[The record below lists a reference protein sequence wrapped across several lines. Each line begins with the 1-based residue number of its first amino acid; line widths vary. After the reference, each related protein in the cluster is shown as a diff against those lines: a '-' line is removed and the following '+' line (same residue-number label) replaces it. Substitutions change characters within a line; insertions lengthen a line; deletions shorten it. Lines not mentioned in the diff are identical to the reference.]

1 MKKLIE
7 EFWFGNLR
15 PFEQLKSADQR
26 VIEKATNIRDTLV
39 STLSD
44 EQKGFFETYEIAFD
58 TLNMEKSKTLSCFFA
73 I

>member
-26 VIEKATNIRDTLV
+26 VIEKATNIKDTLV
-39 STLSD
+39 SALSD
-44 EQKGFFETYEIAFD
+44 E
-58 TLNMEKSKTLSCFFA
+58 
-73 I
+73 